1 MLSKKIF
8 CFSFLSFI
16 ALCSL
21 SFAQTPPVYLK
32 QGNAAFEKKLFDSAV
47 ILYTKAI
54 ESDPGSSEIY
64 IKRGIAFLE
73 TGKKDDAIVD
83 FSTAISLDPK
93 SGEAYYYRGVS
104 RKLKKSPAQNWCDD
118 FRKAI
123 ALGFRDALNAIKED
137 CK

>member
-1 MLSKKIF
+1 MRSKKIF

-16 ALCSL
+16 TFCIL
-21 SFAQTPPVYLK
+21 SFAQTPSVYFQ
-32 QGNAAFEKKLFDSAV
+32 QGNTAFEKKLFDSAV
-47 ILYTKAI
+47 MLYTKAI

-64 IKRGIAFLE
+64 IKRGRAFLE
-73 TGKKDDAIVD
+73 TGKNDDAIVD

-93 SGEAYYYRGVS
+93 SGEAYYYRGVA

-123 ALGFRDALNAIKED
+123 ALGFQNATNAIKED